1 MRIQATILAALMLGG
16 CGTVQTVVRNDQV
29 AVDSLKKQKSY
40 CGAVPRIYSGLAYDF
55 CSLHA
60 PLGEGVEADDYKNAA
75 IPVVLIDAVISGA
88 LDTFLLPYTI
98 YKQQVDGSIVIN

>member
-1 MRIQATILAALMLGG
+1 MRIQVMVLAAMMLGG

-29 AVDSLKKQKSY
+29 AVDSLKEQKSY

-60 PLGEGVEADDYKNAA
+60 PLAKGVDADDYKNAA
-75 IPVVLIDAVISGA
+75 IPVVLIDAVVSGA
-88 LDTFLLPYTI
+88 LDTLLLPYTV
-98 YKQQVDGSIVIN
+98 YKQHMEGSIVIN